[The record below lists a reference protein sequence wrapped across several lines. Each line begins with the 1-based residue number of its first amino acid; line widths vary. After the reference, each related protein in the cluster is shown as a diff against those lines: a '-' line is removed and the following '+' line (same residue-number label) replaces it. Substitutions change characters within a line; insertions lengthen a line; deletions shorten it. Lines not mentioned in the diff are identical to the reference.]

1 MECPVCKLE
10 NLPMARKC
18 DCGYIF
24 GRPPAVKSY
33 PPAAAKPEAAPDLT
47 TSERYLQS
55 IAASLLTIKRAV
67 VFWLVLTIVSI
78 VCWLFAS
85 IVQTPGAK

>member
-18 DCGYIF
+18 DCGHVF
-24 GRPPAVKSY
+24 GRPRSV
-33 PPAAAKPEAAPDLT
+33 AKPEVSADLN

-55 IAASLLTIKRAV
+55 IAASLLTIKRAI
-67 VFWLVLTIVSI
+67 VFWLVLTVIALL
-78 VCWLFAS
+78 CWLFWRA
-85 IVQTPGAK
+85 VQ